1 MSDSSREYIPGLI
14 AGLHRGTIGRRDF
27 MKRAAA
33 AGLSAGLIGQVVGR
47 YDAFAQDATPSAGA
61 TSIGEPNHQHIT
73 DTSKGT
79 IKLFSSW
86 PLTGSYEQLGGDAVE
101 AIKLCLADF
110 GNAAGGFAL
119 TYEALDDGSAANNG
133 GPDQAKE
140 TENVNRVVADADCDR
155 LKALL
160 GAAGATIRQT
170 AKFPGGYAVLTAAR
184 TQAPGG

>member
-47 YDAFAQDATPSAGA
+47 YDAFAQDATPSASA

-86 PLTGSYEQLGGDAVE
+86 PLTGSYEQTRWRRRRGDQDVPRRLRQCGRRIRPHVRGARRWVGGQQRR
-101 AIKLCLADF
+101 
-110 GNAAGGFAL
+110 
-119 TYEALDDGSAANNG
+119 S
-133 GPDQAKE
+133 GPGE
-140 TENVNRVVADADCDR
+140 GDR
-155 LKALL
+155 RTST
-160 GAAGATIRQT
+160 GWWPMRT
-170 AKFPGGYAVLTAAR
+170 AWSTWRHTTPAR
-184 TQAPGG
+184 PRSRSRS